1 MQGEETF
8 DVVPDSAF
16 VVSRTAHRNNSS
28 DYHID
33 NRRSNFTEVTR
44 LLKGKGIDLD
54 NNRFLILQV
63 TADCHS
69 CACLSF
75 AWMVLHTT
83 PLRKA
88 RLAARRR
95 LSAWGI
101 RPALEL
107 WSHVQNNHSC
117 AQRQVEQVLL
127 TPLRLSGSH
136 FALMCPPASP
146 A

>member
-1 MQGEETF
+1 MLACRGVWEGGKTFKAVPDRPRCPTRPSSVCIAFGQLQQVPACAQGEEAF

-33 NRRSNFTEVTR
+33 DRRSNFTEVTR

-63 TADCHS
+63 TAGCHR

-75 AWMVLHTT
+75 ARMV
-83 PLRKA
+83 
-88 RLAARRR
+88 
-95 LSAWGI
+95 
-101 RPALEL
+101 
-107 WSHVQNNHSC
+107 
-117 AQRQVEQVLL
+117 
-127 TPLRLSGSH
+127 
-136 FALMCPPASP
+136 F
-146 A
+146 